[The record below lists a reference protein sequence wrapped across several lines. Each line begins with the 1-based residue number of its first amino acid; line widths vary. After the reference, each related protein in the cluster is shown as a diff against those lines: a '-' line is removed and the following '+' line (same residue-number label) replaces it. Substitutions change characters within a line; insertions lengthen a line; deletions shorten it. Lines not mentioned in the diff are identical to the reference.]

1 MKPIFN
7 RLNVYIEQYR
17 INDQNYCPSIIEL
30 NTNSM
35 LLQEKILS
43 PNETFHDNDDDSL
56 TDVSVMIQ
64 TKPLSTNY
72 DQTSKYSNKSIEY
85 KPIIQTDNSI
95 NYQLFQSLIDYANS
109 FNLDETI
116 YSIQNLNNQFDS
128 TSYSTKLIPSNFFS
142 TKKIEDYNSDEN
154 TTVTDGSKFD
164 WDNFHSNKSLKKLSS
179 SIIIREK
186 PKNRFLRPTIDI
198 QVLRSSTPI
207 IVREILPKP
216 SYLPLS
222 STIFTRSSKPPIIPK
237 RKINDERISSIKSNP
252 KIIIEYDQINVQVD
266 KNIKRRKEIKRV
278 NPNEYVQQ
286 YGSSLY
292 SKNIFHNLLTN
303 IIV

>member
-1 MKPIFN
+1 
-7 RLNVYIEQYR
+7 L
-17 INDQNYCPSIIEL
+17 
-30 NTNSM
+30 
-35 LLQEKILS
+35 
-43 PNETFHDNDDDSL
+43 
-56 TDVSVMIQ
+56 
-64 TKPLSTNY
+64 
-72 DQTSKYSNKSIEY
+72 
-85 KPIIQTDNSI
+85 
-95 NYQLFQSLIDYANS
+95 
-109 FNLDETI
+109 
-116 YSIQNLNNQFDS
+116 
-128 TSYSTKLIPSNFFS
+128 NFFS
-142 TKKIEDYNSDEN
+142 TKNTEDYYSDEN

-164 WDNFHSNKSLKKLSS
+164 WESFHSNKSLKKIINNNEINLKNLSS
-179 SIIIREK
+179 PIIIREK
-186 PKNRFLRPTIDI
+186 SKNRFLRPTIDI

-237 RKINDERISSIKSNP
+237 RKINDERISSIKFNP

>member
-1 MKPIFN
+1 
-7 RLNVYIEQYR
+7 
-17 INDQNYCPSIIEL
+17 
-30 NTNSM
+30 M
-35 LLQEKILS
+35 LLQEKIPS

-72 DQTSKYSNKSIEY
+72 NQTSKYSNKSIEY

-95 NYQLFQSLIDYANS
+95 HNQLLQSLIDYANS
-109 FNLDETI
+109 FNLDEMI
-116 YSIQNLNNQFDS
+116 YSIQDQFDS
-128 TSYSTKLIPSNFFS
+128 TNCSTKLIPSNFFS

-164 WDNFHSNKSLKKLSS
+164 WDSFHSNKSLKNEINFKKLSS

-237 RKINDERISSIKSNP
+237 RKINDERISLIKSNP

-266 KNIKRRKEIKRV
+266 KNIKQRKEIKRV